1 VFYFVFVNIKYGI
14 EFEEQFVNTYILE
27 QQLIME
33 IFFIIILSILVT
45 LGIVTVMRNFKL
57 KKQTNSQS
65 VILLDKIKRVCKF
78 ITVEGDFAEIYHYED
93 VKERFLKLI
102 TSKKKAL
109 VVINAKAHVG
119 FDLSRIKM
127 DSNVKTKTVK
137 LFHFPEPEV
146 LSIETDLNYYDK
158 KDGVFN
164 KFEASDLTE
173 LHNEAKL
180 HIMNKVPES
189 GLYQIAKKEALDS
202 ILLIESIVETIGWTL
217 DYTALEI
224 EDTEPKKLE

>member
-1 VFYFVFVNIKYGI
+1 
-14 EFEEQFVNTYILE
+14 
-27 QQLIME
+27 ME
-33 IFFIIILSILVT
+33 TFLIIILSILVT
-45 LGIVTVMRNFKL
+45 LGVVTLIKQFR
-57 KKQTNSQS
+57 KKQQTHSQS
-65 VILLDKIKRVCKF
+65 VILLDKIKKVCKF

-102 TSKKKAL
+102 SSRKKAL

-119 FDLSRIKM
+119 FDLSKIKM
-127 DSNVKTKTVK
+127 TSDVKSKTVT
-137 LFHFPEPEV
+137 LFHFPQPEV

-158 KDGVFN
+158 KDGMFN

-189 GLYQIAKKEALDS
+189 GLYEIAKREALES
-202 ILLIESIVETIGWTL
+202 VLLIESIVETIGWKL
-217 DYTALEI
+217 DYAALKI
-224 EDTEPKKLE
+224 EAKEVKALKS

>member
-1 VFYFVFVNIKYGI
+1 
-14 EFEEQFVNTYILE
+14 
-27 QQLIME
+27 ME

-158 KDGVFN
+158 KDGVLN

-224 EDTEPKKLE
+224 EDTETKKLE